1 MSNCRIYKNIKN
13 DEYYDDTY
21 ILERIKDKCSN
32 DEFLYWVNMNYN
44 ASDIYD
50 MENSKYLDSK
60 ADYSS
65 VWDELR
71 NEFVEE
77 NIQYFCEL
85 NNLIRV
91 INLDFDDLECNKN
104 EF

>member
-13 DEYYDDTY
+13 DEYYDDTH

-60 ADYSS
+60 ADYLT
-65 VWDELR
+65 VWNELR
-71 NEFVEE
+71 DEFIEE

-91 INLDFDDLECNKN
+91 IDLDFDDLECNEN

>member
-1 MSNCRIYKNIKN
+1 MGNCRIYKNIKN

-32 DEFLYWVNMNYN
+32 NEFLYWVNMNYN

-71 NEFVEE
+71 DEFVEE

-91 INLDFDDLECNKN
+91 IVLDFDDLECNEN

>member
-1 MSNCRIYKNIKN
+1 MGNFRIYKHIKN
-13 DEYYDDTY
+13 DEYYDDNY
-21 ILERIKDKCSN
+21 ILERIGDKYSIN
-32 DEFLYWVNMNYN
+32 EFLYWVNMNYK

-77 NIQYFCEL
+77 NIRYFCEL

-91 INLDFDDLECNKN
+91 IDLDFDDLECNEN

>member
-1 MSNCRIYKNIKN
+1 MRNFRIYKHIKN

-21 ILERIKDKCSN
+21 ILERIKDKCSIT
-32 DEFLYWVNMNYN
+32 EFLYWVNMNYN

-50 MENSKYLDSK
+50 MENSKYLDGK

-65 VWDELR
+65 VWNELR
-71 NEFVEE
+71 DEFVEE

-91 INLDFDDLECNKN
+91 IDLDFGDLECNEN
-104 EF
+104 DF

>member
-32 DEFLYWVNMNYN
+32 NEFLYWVNMNYN

-71 NEFVEE
+71 DEFIEE
-77 NIQYFCEL
+77 NI
-85 NNLIRV
+85 
-91 INLDFDDLECNKN
+91 
-104 EF
+104 

>member
-1 MSNCRIYKNIKN
+1 MSNCRIYKNINN

-21 ILERIKDKCSN
+21 ILKRIKDKCSI

-44 ASDIYD
+44 ASDIYK
-50 MENSKYLDSK
+50 MESNKYLDSK

-65 VWDELR
+65 VWNELR
-71 NEFVEE
+71 DEFVEE

-91 INLDFDDLECNKN
+91 IDLDFDD
-104 EF
+104 

>member
-21 ILERIKDKCSN
+21 ILKRIKDKCSIE
-32 DEFLYWVNMNYN
+32 EFLYWVNMNYN

-50 MENSKYLDSK
+50 MENSKYLDDK

-71 NEFVEE
+71 DEFVEE

-91 INLDFDDLECNKN
+91 IDLDFDDLECNEN